1 MVTTDTGPMHI
12 GFAVRTP
19 VLGLFGASSPKSSGP
34 YEIPDHLCRVI
45 TIKQEDQV
53 SCDEESLGESNFR
66 HVTVDRVWGQVEKM
80 LADKSST

>member
-1 MVTTDTGPMHI
+1 MDMNELHQLI
-12 GFAVRTP
+12 AK
-19 VLGLFGASSPKSSGP
+19 LES
-34 YEIPDHLCRVI
+34 
-45 TIKQEDQV
+45 IKQEDHV